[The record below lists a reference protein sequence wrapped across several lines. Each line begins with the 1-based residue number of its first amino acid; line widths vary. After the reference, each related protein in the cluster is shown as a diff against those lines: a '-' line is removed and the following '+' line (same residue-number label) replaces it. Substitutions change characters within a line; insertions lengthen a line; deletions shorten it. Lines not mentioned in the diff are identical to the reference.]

1 MSVNAFDQASGD
13 QGPKGQ
19 RPSQQGPWQQGPPG
33 SGTDRVWGYAGFWW
47 RVLAW
52 LIDSAVLWTIETVLS
67 LVVGGRHFGISN
79 DGTPDQ
85 GGISNVSW
93 SPQPAALHSW
103 GLQHWHVT
111 SPGLADLVA
120 FVVPLLYF
128 TLLESSRWQATVG
141 KRVCHLRVTGLDGG
155 RISPWRALGRYA
167 GKFVSAFILGIGFMM
182 AGWTA
187 RKQALH
193 DLMAE
198 TLVVRL
204 RRPNDIVQFR
214 PPAS

>member
-1 MSVNAFDQASGD
+1 MSINAFDQASATSSPWQPPPPLKHGP
-13 QGPKGQ
+13 QGPNA
-19 RPSQQGPWQQGPPG
+19 
-33 SGTDRVWGYAGFWW
+33 DRVWCYAGFWW

-52 LIDSAVLWTIETVLS
+52 LIDSAVLWTVESAIGS
-67 LVVGGRHFGISN
+67 LAGRPRFGIRN
-79 DGTPDQ
+79 DATTPDQ
-85 GGISNVSW
+85 GAISNVAYTM
-93 SPQPAALHSW
+93 QPEVMHSW

-111 SPGLADLVA
+111 APGLADLLA

-155 RISPWRALGRYA
+155 RITPWRAIGRYA

-182 AGWTA
+182 AGWTT

-214 PPAS
+214 PPAG

>member
-1 MSVNAFDQASGD
+1 MSINAFDQASGD
-13 QGPKGQ
+13 KASRGP
-19 RPSQQGPWQQGPPG
+19 SPWQPGPPEPHSEAG
-33 SGTDRVWGYAGFWW
+33 SGRVWGYAGFWW

-52 LIDSAVLWTIETVLS
+52 LIDSAVLWTIETALGYVAGSPHL
-67 LVVGGRHFGISN
+67 GISN
-79 DGTPDQ
+79 DATPPGQ
-85 GGISNVSW
+85 SGISNVAW
-93 SPQPAALHSW
+93 SVQPEAFHPWS
-103 GLQHWHVT
+103 LQHWHVT
-111 SPGLADLVA
+111 APGLADLLA
-120 FVVPLLYF
+120 FVLPLLYF
-128 TLLESSRWQATVG
+128 TLLESSRWQATIG

-155 RISPWRALGRYA
+155 RISFWRALGRYA

-214 PPAS
+214 PPPG

>member
-1 MSVNAFDQASGD
+1 MRYRLYLSVG
-13 QGPKGQ
+13 
-19 RPSQQGPWQQGPPG
+19 RTVIPPRRNE
-33 SGTDRVWGYAGFWW
+33 TRDDR
-47 RVLAW
+47 
-52 LIDSAVLWTIETVLS
+52 
-67 LVVGGRHFGISN
+67 
-79 DGTPDQ
+79 
-85 GGISNVSW
+85 
-93 SPQPAALHSW
+93 
-103 GLQHWHVT
+103 
-111 SPGLADLVA
+111 
-120 FVVPLLYF
+120 
-128 TLLESSRWQATVG
+128 
-141 KRVCHLRVTGLDGG
+141 
-155 RISPWRALGRYA
+155 RYA